1 LRLKRHP
8 LHGRAAIEQLTNY
21 PDVKTDMPPQS
32 PNVRS

>member
-1 LRLKRHP
+1 LKRHP

-21 PDVKTDMPPQS
+21 DYPDVKTDMPPQS